1 MKFLLDNNLPP
12 APAEAMNALS
22 RAGGDEVIHLRQR
35 FSPNAPDHGWI
46 GRLATEGH
54 WAVVSHD
61 RFTKHELE
69 RKALQISG
77 FVVFVLTSGWSK
89 LPFWDKVALLVRWWP
104 RILEQARLVESGGFL
119 VPPRYGPKGRFKSV
133 PL

>member
-12 APAEAMNALS
+12 APAEALNALS
-22 RAGGDEVIHLRQR
+22 RAGGDEVFHLRQR
-35 FSPNAPDHGWI
+35 FLPSTPDHAWI
-46 GRLATEGH
+46 GSLATEGH
-54 WAVVSHD
+54 WAIVSHD
-61 RFTKHELE
+61 RFTKNELE
-69 RKALQISG
+69 RNALQVSG
-77 FVVFVLTSGWSK
+77 FIVFVLTRGWSG

-119 VPPRYGPKGRFKSV
+119 VPPRYGAKGRFKSV